1 MKLLDLLDDFAERH
15 LNLYSIMRDFIIG
28 ISVLGTLVLIFV
40 FVMWIF
46 FKCPVFPLTH
56 YSDTI
61 NQLNS
66 PEYNAKLKELY
77 EDNGITLYDDTQLSK
92 LESKINNERILQKL

>member
-1 MKLLDLLDDFAERH
+1 MKLLDKFEKRH
-15 LNLYSIMRDFIIG
+15 PRTYAV
-28 ISVLGTLVLIFV
+28 ISVASLLGTLALVFV
-40 FVMWIF
+40 FIMWVF
-46 FKCPVFPLTH
+46 FSCPVFPLSH

-77 EDNGITLYDDTQLSK
+77 EDNGITLYDDTQLAK
-92 LESKINNERILQKL
+92 LESKIINERILNQL

>member
-1 MKLLDLLDDFAERH
+1 MKLLDDFAERH
-15 LNLYSIMRDFIIG
+15 PNLYNIILG
-28 ISVLGTLVLIFV
+28 ISTLGTLALVFV
-40 FVMWIF
+40 FVMWVF
-46 FKCPVFPLTH
+46 FSCPVFPLSH

-77 EDNGITLYDDTQLSK
+77 EDNGITLYDDTQLAK
-92 LESKINNERILQKL
+92 LEAKIINERILNRL